1 MSAHSQTHRAQRG
14 QLRSRARAS
23 AFNEHHLVLLAA
35 ALLAAALLLIA
46 RAAGAAQVAV
56 TVNVAPPPLP
66 VYEQPPLPSPAYLWV
81 PGYWS
86 WGPEGYFW
94 VPGTWVLPP

>member
-66 VYEQPPLPSPAYLWV
+66 VYEQPPLPSPGYLWV

-86 WGPEGYFW
+86 
-94 VPGTWVLPP
+94 